1 MADLQERLLTLGLE
15 IEYPRTPNFAASLE
29 ARLAEPAR
37 RERFDTRR
45 LAIAAAVFIVA
56 VGALLAIPTTRNAI
70 AGFFGIKGVIIQRVP
85 SFQSPRPPSGATVGE
100 RLGLGRQVTLPEAQ
114 ATVPYGISYPQ
125 ALGTPDAVFL
135 IEPPGQHAVTL
146 VWWPRSGLPEAG
158 HTGVGA
164 LVIEVPGK
172 VQSDFFLKMLG
183 PDAALE
189 AVQVNSNPGYWIS
202 GKPHGFFFLDPN
214 GTPQE
219 DTFRLAGNTLIWN
232 QGSVTVRIESA
243 LDKDQT
249 LGLAATMQ

>member
-1 MADLQERLLTLGLE
+1 V
-15 IEYPRTPNFAASLE
+15 
-29 ARLAEPAR
+29 
-37 RERFDTRR
+37 RR
-45 LAIAAAVFIVA
+45 LARVADLGDAGAHKPVELGEACAGRAVSDRALVDAEQAGLDMKLEQYRMGEAFINRV
-56 VGALLAIPTTRNAI
+56 VELRGHDLARI
-70 AGFFGIKGVIIQRVP
+70 
-85 SFQSPRPPSGATVGE
+85 GE

-232 QGSVTVRIESA
+232 QGSLTVRIESA